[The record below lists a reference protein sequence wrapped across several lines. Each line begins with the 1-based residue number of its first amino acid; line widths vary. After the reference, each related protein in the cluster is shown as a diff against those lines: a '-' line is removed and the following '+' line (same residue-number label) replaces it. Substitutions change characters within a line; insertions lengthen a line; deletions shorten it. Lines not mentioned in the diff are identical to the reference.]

1 MMTRHCAKSE
11 LCQLSRKQKSGLIS
25 LPFFQEIFFCEII
38 RGSCGIFFRA
48 LFDSVLDLSVF
59 WRKTQITSKWWL
71 FWHFLNHLWLF
82 FTDAPRERPKLQ
94 LAKRT
99 APVESS
105 DSENKSSSI
114 FGAAKPVDTAAKER
128 EIEEKLQK
136 QQSSDKPKNQDSRS
150 RTTSERSSDAGS
162 EPAPSR
168 GGGGSASIFGQARPV
183 DTTQRER
190 EIEEKLKKTDINSE
204 NSSKSSQP
212 RNKSYD
218 DNRDYNRKAGS
229 GKTSPDND
237 MASEKRSRSPP
248 PMKKAE
254 EDKPPV
260 IT

>member
-1 MMTRHCAKSE
+1 M
-11 LCQLSRKQKSGLIS
+11 
-25 LPFFQEIFFCEII
+25 
-38 RGSCGIFFRA
+38 
-48 LFDSVLDLSVF
+48 
-59 WRKTQITSKWWL
+59 
-71 FWHFLNHLWLF
+71 
-82 FTDAPRERPKLQ
+82 Q

-168 GGGGSASIFGQARPV
+168 GGGGGSASIFGQARPV